1 MKELIVLGAIQGAHG
16 VKGLV
21 KIKWFTENPKGL
33 TAYGPVI
40 LNDIKALNVDI
51 KFVTKNYAVCSLEGV
66 ETREQA
72 EYLKG
77 KEIKVERSILP
88 DLKDNEYYQ
97 TDLVDC
103 KVYNLKG
110 KKIGEVAT
118 VYDFGAGV
126 LLEVGEDLVQ
136 FNEENIKE
144 VDIINKKIV
153 KKI

>member
-1 MKELIVLGAIQGAHG
+1 M
-16 VKGLV
+16 
-21 KIKWFTENPKGL
+21 
-33 TAYGPVI
+33 
-40 LNDIKALNVDI
+40 
-51 KFVTKNYAVCSLEGV
+51 

-126 LLEVGEDLVQ
+126 LLEVGEDLIQ

-144 VDIINKKIV
+144 VDIINKKII

>member
-1 MKELIVLGAIQGAHG
+1 MKEARMKLSAADRSFLPCSGC
-16 VKGLV
+16 
-21 KIKWFTENPKGL
+21 
-33 TAYGPVI
+33 
-40 LNDIKALNVDI
+40 DVDG
-51 KFVTKNYAVCSLEGV
+51 TLMGQSHY
-66 ETREQA
+66 
-72 EYLKG
+72 
-77 KEIKVERSILP
+77 ERWM
-88 DLKDNEYYQ
+88 EYYQ

-126 LLEVGEDLVQ
+126 LLEVGEDLIQ